1 MNVILLG
8 NNAENQLDQFV
19 TAAHAHVSPVFL
31 VFFLLFSTI
40 IQSVKALLTIGG
52 WDNSIYWSSSVATP
66 QNRSVFAHN
75 VAQIARVHKLDGVD
89 FE

>member
-1 MNVILLG
+1 MLRISWTNLSLPHMQMSVP
-8 NNAENQLDQFV
+8 FFWC
-19 TAAHAHVSPVFL
+19 FL
-31 VFFLLFSTI
+31 FLFSTI
-40 IQSVKALLTIGG
+40 IQNVKALLTIGG